1 MSTSNT
7 LKNFLTVCTA
17 VIILTLIITP
27 FRIHSSAAEGNL
39 VIMLDPGHGGIDGGA
54 ENTVGGVYYN
64 ENKLMLKIA
73 NYAKSELSQYPGVT
87 VLLTRENNDTYLT
100 LAERVSKAT
109 ANGAHAI
116 ISIHANS
123 FSDNSTKGAEAL
135 VACGNYKADVANETK
150 SIGNK
155 ILSQLEIL
163 GVKNRGIKTRLD
175 NQDEIIEY
183 YPDGSVQDYYGI
195 VQRALR
201 AGIPGVIVETAFIS
215 NESDVRNFFSSDS
228 KLQSMGK
235 AIATGIAKHYGLSK
249 STTASAV
256 QKPHIDARE
265 LTFNGNPDTSLLYPL
280 KGTKIAQS
288 DGYATLSKGSDGI
301 KVYIDYRGM
310 AFSAETYKYA
320 VIRLRSSSAEANV
333 TINTGAYKVTYDK
346 PEFTYKSTLTTEYKN
361 ILLDMSGSDEWE
373 MAVNF
378 IKIQISGTDSAD
390 IESIKF
396 YESKNGIENGSAAIK
411 PTIAPTKAPAI
422 KPNSTAPS
430 KTSSPPTTPATQNNS
445 TTTIPTTALPVHTD
459 LIENSIKPS
468 DQIKSTQKATSSA
481 NPAQNNSAAEQ
492 QSDDNNY
499 IVLIIALILFIMAL
513 TALFIIQL
521 LKNHTKNND
530 IENNKFDNI

>member
-1 MSTSNT
+1 MNL
-7 LKNFLTVCTA
+7 LKKFIIVFIA
-17 VIILTLIITP
+17 VAISIMVITP
-27 FRIHSSAAEGNL
+27 CKMYSEASEGNL
-39 VIMLDPGHGGIDGGA
+39 IIMLDPGHGGEDGGA
-54 ENTVGGVYYN
+54 ENTVDGVYYN
-64 ENKLMLKIA
+64 ENKLMLKVA
-73 NYAKSELSQYPGVT
+73 NYAKAELSQYPGVT

-100 LAERVSKAT
+100 LAERVSKASAT
-109 ANGAHAI
+109 GSHAI

-123 FSDNSTKGAEAL
+123 YSGSSANGAEAL
-135 VACGNYKADVANETK
+135 VACGNYKPDVASATQ

-155 ILSQLEIL
+155 ILTQLSNL
-163 GVKNRGIKTRLD
+163 GLKNRGIMKRLD

-201 AGIPGVIVETAFIS
+201 AGIPGVIIETAFIS
-215 NESDVRNFFSSDS
+215 NASDVRNFFSSDS
-228 KLQSMGK
+228 KLQSLGK
-235 AIATGIAKHYGLSK
+235 AIATGIAHHYKLSK
-249 STTASAV
+249 DSTASAT
-256 QKPHIDARE
+256 QRPHIDARE
-265 LTFNGNPDTSLLYPL
+265 LTFSGNPDTSLLYPL

-390 IESIKF
+390 IEYIKF
-396 YESKNGIENGSAAIK
+396 RESKSGIENGIVAVRPSPAQTSK
-411 PTIAPTKAPAI
+411 PTATAKPT
-422 KPNSTAPS
+422 SAPS
-430 KTSSPPTTPATQNNS
+430 ENTPEVTTKPTSQGNSETASPTEQIPSATTAES
-445 TTTIPTTALPVHTD
+445 DIASTTIPQSSASPDTKNTSATGTEPK
-459 LIENSIKPS
+459 E
-468 DQIKSTQKATSSA
+468 TSST
-481 NPAQNNSAAEQ
+481 NST
-492 QSDDNNY
+492 
-499 IVLIIALILFIMAL
+499 ILVVALILIIIAV
-513 TALFIIQL
+513 TGLFVIQL
-521 LKNHTKNND
+521 LKNQSKENK
-530 IENNKFDNI
+530 IENSDE